1 MSSSPE
7 RSRLDRL
14 LRELYVKKYWLDTM
28 IAGLESAT
36 QSADHQFIESV
47 ERVLGDL
54 SFKKPTVDLRDRQR
68 AKLARLAQQ
77 LGRKGPRRRRPDVA
91 AQDPQ

>member
-1 MSSSPE
+1 MSSSAE

-14 LRELYVKKYWLDTM
+14 LRELYIKKYWLDMM

-47 ERVLGDL
+47 EKAL
-54 SFKKPTVDLRDRQR
+54 SNARLNKPTVDLLDRQR

-77 LGRKGPRRRRPDVA
+77 VGRRGARRRRLDGA
-91 AQDPQ
+91 AQDAH